1 MEVLISVIS
10 SFLGVNLKDIK
21 ASLNKENL
29 KTSEDNVISVSI
41 DSVSKNLQDSK
52 EIIENALLEIE
63 KQKKLFE
70 QMKQE
75 AEISQQITTMNQEQ
89 VNALNTLLEN
99 TLNKQEKKTFPK
111 TLLWNLFFCLLSAI
125 LGYILGK
132 CYIEELEVKKTEGEK
147 LLNDLVGAE
156 LPDGTHSEE
165 FPAIK
170 QRYFDIAKEFSK
182 MLKTVINC
190 QLEELLCKSN

>member
-1 MEVLISVIS
+1 MNTTILEVLISVIS
-10 SFLGVNLKDIK
+10 SFLGVSLKDIK
-21 ASLNKENL
+21 TSLNKENL
-29 KTSEDNVISVSI
+29 KTTENNEISESI

-52 EIIENALLEIE
+52 EIIENALLEME

-75 AEISQQITTMNQEQ
+75 AEISQQITAMNQEQ

-99 TLNKQEKKTFPK
+99 TLDKQEKKAFPK

-132 CYIEELEVKKTEGEK
+132 
-147 LLNDLVGAE
+147 LL
-156 LPDGTHSEE
+156 
-165 FPAIK
+165 
-170 QRYFDIAKEFSK
+170 
-182 MLKTVINC
+182 
-190 QLEELLCKSN
+190 

>member
-1 MEVLISVIS
+1 MNTAILEVLISVIS

-125 LGYILGK
+125 LGYILTY
-132 CYIEELEVKKTEGEK
+132 CATS
-147 LLNDLVGAE
+147 N
-156 LPDGTHSEE
+156 
-165 FPAIK
+165 
-170 QRYFDIAKEFSK
+170 R
-182 MLKTVINC
+182 
-190 QLEELLCKSN
+190 LCENL

>member
-1 MEVLISVIS
+1 MNTAILEVLISVIS

-111 TLLWNLFFCLLSAI
+111 TLLCNLFFCLLSAI

-132 CYIEELEVKKTEGEK
+132 
-147 LLNDLVGAE
+147 LL
-156 LPDGTHSEE
+156 
-165 FPAIK
+165 
-170 QRYFDIAKEFSK
+170 
-182 MLKTVINC
+182 
-190 QLEELLCKSN
+190 

>member
-1 MEVLISVIS
+1 MNTAILEVLISVIS

-52 EIIENALLEIE
+52 EIIENSLLEIE

-111 TLLWNLFFCLLSAI
+111 TLLWNLFFLF
-125 LGYILGK
+125 
-132 CYIEELEVKKTEGEK
+132 T
-147 LLNDLVGAE
+147 
-156 LPDGTHSEE
+156 
-165 FPAIK
+165 
-170 QRYFDIAKEFSK
+170 
-182 MLKTVINC
+182 
-190 QLEELLCKSN
+190 

>member
-1 MEVLISVIS
+1 MHYFSGKGCSESLESMHYCIGI
-10 SFLGVNLKDIK
+10 LK
-21 ASLNKENL
+21 
-29 KTSEDNVISVSI
+29 
-41 DSVSKNLQDSK
+41 
-52 EIIENALLEIE
+52 NALLEIE

-132 CYIEELEVKKTEGEK
+132 
-147 LLNDLVGAE
+147 LL
-156 LPDGTHSEE
+156 
-165 FPAIK
+165 
-170 QRYFDIAKEFSK
+170 
-182 MLKTVINC
+182 
-190 QLEELLCKSN
+190 

>member
-1 MEVLISVIS
+1 MNTAILEVLISVIS

-111 TLLWNLFFCLLSAI
+111 TLLWNLFSV
-125 LGYILGK
+125 Y
-132 CYIEELEVKKTEGEK
+132 
-147 LLNDLVGAE
+147 LV
-156 LPDGTHSEE
+156 P
-165 FPAIK
+165 
-170 QRYFDIAKEFSK
+170 Y
-182 MLKTVINC
+182 
-190 QLEELLCKSN
+190 

>member
-1 MEVLISVIS
+1 MNTAILEVLISVIS

-111 TLLWNLFFCLLSAI
+111 TLLWNLFSVY
-125 LGYILGK
+125 LGPY
-132 CYIEELEVKKTEGEK
+132 
-147 LLNDLVGAE
+147 
-156 LPDGTHSEE
+156 
-165 FPAIK
+165 
-170 QRYFDIAKEFSK
+170 
-182 MLKTVINC
+182 
-190 QLEELLCKSN
+190 

>member
-1 MEVLISVIS
+1 MNTAILEVLISVIS

-52 EIIENALLEIE
+52 EIIENSLLEIE

-125 LGYILGK
+125 LGYIY
-132 CYIEELEVKKTEGEK
+132 CTRR
-147 LLNDLVGAE
+147 
-156 LPDGTHSEE
+156 S
-165 FPAIK
+165 PA
-170 QRYFDIAKEFSK
+170 
-182 MLKTVINC
+182 
-190 QLEELLCKSN
+190 